1 MATVVTLLQ
10 LSPTMSQG
18 TLVKWQVQEGAK
30 VSSGDILAE
39 IETDKAVMEQESF
52 EDGTVLKLV
61 AKEGQAVPVG
71 SMIAVLGEPGEDI
84 SGLLA
89 GGGTPAPKAA
99 EAAPAKPA
107 ASAPAPAKPEPAAP
121 APAPKAEPLPPVVVA
136 ATGAGEAGGRILVS
150 PLARKMAAEHG
161 IDLAQVA
168 GSGPNGRIVKRDIET
183 AVASG
188 GTAPRPQ
195 PVAAAPAAPARS
207 AAPAA
212 GDEEIPLSGMRKTI
226 ARRLVESRQQIP
238 SFSLSVEVDAQPVL
252 EAVGRLRERFPD
264 AKVTVTHFLIKAMA
278 SALMNHPWL
287 RTQWVDGRLVRKHA
301 AHVSVAVAIDEG
313 LLTPV
318 IRNANAKGLQA
329 IAAELRELAARARD
343 RKLTEE
349 DLSGGVQT
357 ISNLGMF
364 GIQNFDAIIN
374 PPEASILAVGAV
386 IDKPVV
392 RNGALVAGKIIT
404 LTLSCDHRVVD
415 GAVGASYLRDL
426 KAALEDPLLM
436 LA

>member
-18 TLVKWQVQEGAK
+18 TLVKWQVKEGAK

-89 GGGTPAPKAA
+89 GGGAPAPKAA
-99 EAAPAKPA
+99 AEPAPAKPA
-107 ASAPAPAKPEPAAP
+107 APAPAPAKPEPA
-121 APAPKAEPLPPVVVA
+121 APKAEPLPPVVVA
-136 ATGAGEAGGRILVS
+136 ATGAGDSGGRILVS

-188 GTAPRPQ
+188 GTAPRPEL
-195 PVAAAPAAPARS
+195 AAAPAAPARAAAS
-207 AAPAA
+207 AAPAV
-212 GDEEIPLSGMRKTI
+212 GGEEIPLSGMRKTI

-238 SFSLSVEVDAQPVL
+238 SFSLSVDVDAQPVL
-252 EAVGRLRERFPD
+252 DAVARMRERFPE

-349 DLSGGVQT
+349 DLTGGVQT

-392 RNGALVAGKIIT
+392 RNGNLVAGKIIT

-415 GAVGASYLRDL
+415 GAVGASYLKDL